1 MSVGW
6 PPALGIINLIPL
18 LFWWHLSIQILLLFF
33 SLFVAQVLDRLP
45 RPATRPHRP
54 PPLAAAHC
62 ARKYCEKLKDF
73 DALECCTW
81 GEKCAEWGR
90 RLRGCVSASIMTP
103 IRERERREG
112 EKDRAA
118 RTPAGKLMQLL
129 LFFCLSFHFSSSLS
143 PSSEWKV
150 AKSEILQHRLTVIV
164 YAKGVAVLLKFT
176 YEGIIY
182 LFILAAH

>member
-1 MSVGW
+1 MAASTW
-6 PPALGIINLIPL
+6 HNKFNSASILMALVNSNTFVI
-18 LFWWHLSIQILLLFF
+18 FF
-33 SLFVAQVLDRLP
+33 ALCCSSARQT
-45 RPATRPHRP
+45 ATPCYPP

-73 DALECCTW
+73 DALECCRW

-103 IRERERREG
+103 IREREREG

-143 PSSEWKV
+143 PSSEWKA

-164 YAKGVAVLLKFT
+164 YAKGVAVLLKFP
-176 YEGIIY
+176 YEGII
-182 LFILAAH
+182 